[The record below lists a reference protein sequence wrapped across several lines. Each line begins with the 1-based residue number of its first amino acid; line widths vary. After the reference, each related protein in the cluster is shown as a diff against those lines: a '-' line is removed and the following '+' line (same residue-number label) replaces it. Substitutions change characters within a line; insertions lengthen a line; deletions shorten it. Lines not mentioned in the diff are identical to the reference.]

1 MFLPSI
7 LTDHAAKIITQMQQK
22 NLMLVCAESCTGGLL
37 SALFTEISG
46 SSKVIERGYVTYS
59 NEAKIELLGVKK
71 ETIENFGAVS
81 EETAAEMAN
90 APLFGHQSLRL
101 LL

>member
-1 MFLPSI
+1 MFLPSNF
-7 LTDHAAKIITQMQQK
+7 TNQAAKIITQMQQK

-59 NEAKIELLGVKK
+59 NEAKIELLGDRKSV
-71 ETIENFGAVS
+71 V
-81 EETAAEMAN
+81 
-90 APLFGHQSLRL
+90 
-101 LL
+101 